1 MSCPLMVLDLPRHQ
15 MPRHGA
21 RCVSAS
27 RQADVAIGNV
37 GLLSVTFI
45 RRETPKACMTLAQGP
60 DGSRMRPAGCEQAT
74 GMADSMTTGLAD
86 QDGGDSGT
94 RATASGKR
102 PLLSEPASGKDP
114 L

>member
-1 MSCPLMVLDLPRHQ
+1 
-15 MPRHGA
+15 
-21 RCVSAS
+21 
-27 RQADVAIGNV
+27 
-37 GLLSVTFI
+37 
-45 RRETPKACMTLAQGP
+45 
-60 DGSRMRPAGCEQAT
+60 
-74 GMADSMTTGLAD
+74 MADSMTTGLAD